1 MKMYSG
7 LYSSQ
12 HPYSPCEDMPPPAQG
27 RLRQGRGGAANG
39 GRCAPPAGPGE
50 AEPRA
55 MAASRLPPSALT
67 LRQVRAG
74 CSGLSSPAWSGA
86 GTGDRD
92 LPRWAAAL
100 AAEGAL
106 CSRAALGAAGAERE
120 RYASAAAAGGL
131 VGCSDPELKCMCVSP
146 PRGGGSAA

>member
-50 AEPRA
+50 AEPCA
-55 MAASRLPPSALT
+55 MAASRLPPSTLT
-67 LRQVRAG
+67 LRQDAIRMMITQG
-74 CSGLSSPAWSGA
+74 HMQL
-86 GTGDRD
+86 RE
-92 LPRWAAAL
+92 LQKAL
-100 AAEGAL
+100 KLAK
-106 CSRAALGAAGAERE
+106 S
-120 RYASAAAAGGL
+120 
-131 VGCSDPELKCMCVSP
+131 
-146 PRGGGSAA
+146 